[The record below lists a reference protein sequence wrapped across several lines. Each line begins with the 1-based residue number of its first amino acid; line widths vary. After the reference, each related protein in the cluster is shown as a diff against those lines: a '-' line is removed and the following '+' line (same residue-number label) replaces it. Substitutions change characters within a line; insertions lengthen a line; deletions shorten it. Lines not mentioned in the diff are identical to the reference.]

1 MVNFTG
7 EDGQTSLIVRF
18 GLRGKWYSYNPM
30 IIMLVVMVPLS
41 KEGWQSSRRSHKGE
55 KEARESQ
62 NAEDDSRIAH
72 QMQENIN

>member
-18 GLRGKWYSYNPM
+18 GLIGVRYSYNPM

-41 KEGWQSSRRSHKGE
+41 KEG
-55 KEARESQ
+55 
-62 NAEDDSRIAH
+62 
-72 QMQENIN
+72 